1 VSVARIER
9 CFADLAAAG
18 KTALVVYLTIGDP
31 SVEDSIACARAALD
45 AGADIL
51 ELGVPFS
58 DPAAD
63 GPVIAA
69 AAHRAIARGGSL
81 RAALRVAETL
91 RQGSDAPFIV
101 FTYVNPIIAFGEAR
115 LPAEAA
121 RAGADGFLVVD
132 LPPEEGAEL
141 RAAAAREELAVIPLV
156 APTTDREREARVL
169 AGARGFVYYVSLT
182 GVTGS
187 VAAPLREAGA
197 AATALGERSGLP
209 VVVGFG
215 VDSAEKARALAEA
228 RVRGIAVGTAVV
240 RAIAGGA
247 DRAARVAAVRELVG
261 ALRAGLDAA
270 R

>member
-1 VSVARIER
+1 MSADRVER
-9 CFADLAAAG
+9 CFANLSAAG
-18 KTALVVYLTIGDP
+18 KTALVVYLTVGDP
-31 SVEDSIACARAALD
+31 SVTDSIECARAALE

-58 DPAAD
+58 DPTAD

-69 AAHRAIARGGSL
+69 ASHRAIARGGSL
-81 RAALRVAETL
+81 RAALGVAETL
-91 RQGSDAPFIV
+91 RRDSDAPFIV
-101 FTYVNPIIAFGEAR
+101 FTYMNPIVAFGEAR
-115 LPAEAA
+115 LPTEVA
-121 RAGADGFLVVD
+121 RAGADGLLVVD

-141 RAAAAREELAVIPLV
+141 RAAAERDKLAVIPLV

-187 VAAPLREAGA
+187 AAAPLREAGA
-197 AATALGERSGLP
+197 AAAALGERSGLP

-215 VDSAEKARALAEA
+215 VDSAEKARALAGA
-228 RVRGIAVGTAVV
+228 RVAGVVVGTAVV
-240 RAIAGGA
+240 RAIAAGA

-261 ALRAGLDAA
+261 ALRAGLDGA